1 MALLRNTRIT
11 AYPGRN
17 THHDG
22 IGWHVARHYSAG
34 ADHGPFADGEPGQ
47 NGRVGP
53 NRGALPDPRVGQFV
67 LVFLAARRGIV
78 RERCVWPNENIVLH
92 LNPIPEL
99 NAAFHCYAIAD
110 GDVIFDKSVVAN
122 VTFRTNVGSGK

>member
-11 AYPGRN
+11 AYPRRI

-34 ADHGPFADGEPGQ
+34 AHHGPFAYSKAGK

-53 NRGALPDPRVGQFV
+53 NRGTLPDPGADRSV
-67 LVFLAARRGIV
+67 LVFLAARKGIV
-78 RERCVWPNENIVLH
+78 RECCVWPNENIVLDVDS
-92 LNPIPEL
+92 IPEL
-99 NAAFHCYAIAD
+99 
-110 GDVIFDKSVVAN
+110 
-122 VTFRTNVGSGK
+122 

>member
-11 AYPGRN
+11 AYSGRI

-53 NRGALPDPRVGQFV
+53 NRGALPDPQRGSLSWCFLLRGEGSFV
-67 LVFLAARRGIV
+67 NVAFG
-78 RERCVWPNENIVLH
+78 PMKTSSSTS
-92 LNPIPEL
+92 IP
-99 NAAFHCYAIAD
+99 
-110 GDVIFDKSVVAN
+110 SQ
-122 VTFRTNVGSGK
+122 S